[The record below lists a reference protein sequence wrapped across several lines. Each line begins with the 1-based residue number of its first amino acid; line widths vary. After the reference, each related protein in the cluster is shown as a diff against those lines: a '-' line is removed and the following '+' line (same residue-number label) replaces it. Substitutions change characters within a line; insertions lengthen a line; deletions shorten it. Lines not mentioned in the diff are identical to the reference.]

1 MIKVGVIGYGY
12 WGPNLVR
19 NFQQCES
26 TSVTCVCDVHKE
38 VLDRVRMTHPGV
50 EGTVWTEELINNKD
64 VDAVVIATPVSTHF
78 DLAFDAL
85 KAGKHVFVEKPM
97 TLTVEQS
104 ERLIDEADK
113 RDLVLMVDHTFIYTA
128 PVRKIGELV
137 TSGELGDIYYYDSVR
152 INLGLF
158 QHDIDVL
165 WDLAPHD
172 LSIMQYVVPHRP
184 CAVSATG
191 MSHFTGEPEN
201 TAYMT
206 IFFDGNCIGHIHAN
220 WMSPVKIRH
229 TLVGGSKQM
238 VVYND
243 LDPNETIKVYNKGV
257 SINRNRESVHEMLVS
272 YRSGDIHIPQLE
284 RMEALAVEVSHF
296 ADCIENKKTP
306 LTDGQAGLDVV
317 RILAAATESMSKQG
331 RPVELS

>member
-1 MIKVGVIGYGY
+1 MINIGVIGYGY

-19 NFQQCES
+19 NFQQCKS
-26 TSVTCVCDVHKE
+26 TSVKCVCDMHKS
-38 VLDRVRMTHPGV
+38 VLERVKATHPGV
-50 EGTVWTEELINNKD
+50 DGTVWTEELINRPD

-78 DLAFDAL
+78 DLALDAL
-85 KAGKHVFVEKPM
+85 KAGKHVFLEKPM
-97 TLTVEQS
+97 TQTVEQS
-104 ERLIDEADK
+104 ERLLEEAEK
-113 RDLVLMVDHTFIYTA
+113 RNLTLMVDHTFIYTG
-128 PVRKIGELV
+128 PVRKIHELV
-137 TSGELGDIYYYDSVR
+137 TGGDLGEILYYDSVR

-158 QHDIDVL
+158 QHDVDVL

-172 LSIMQYVVPHRP
+172 LAIMQHVVPHKP
-184 CAVSATG
+184 VAVSATG
-191 MSHFTGEPEN
+191 MSHFDGEPEN

-257 SINRNRESVHEMLVS
+257 TINRNRESVREMLVS
-272 YRSGDIHIPQLE
+272 YRSGDVHIPQIE
-284 RMEALAVEVSHF
+284 RIEALAVEVAHF
-296 ADCIENKKTP
+296 AESIENKTPP
-306 LTDGQAGLDVV
+306 LTDGKAGLDVV
-317 RILAAATESMSKQG
+317 RILEAATESMGMQG
-331 RPVELS
+331 RPVELT

>member
-1 MIKVGVIGYGY
+1 MIKIGVIGYGY

-19 NFQQCES
+19 NFQQCDA
-26 TSVTCVCDVHKE
+26 TSVTCVCDIHTS
-38 VLDRVRMTHPGV
+38 VLDRVKASHPGV
-50 EGTVWTEELINNKD
+50 DGTVWTEELINRND

-78 DLAFDAL
+78 ELALDAL

-97 TLTVEQS
+97 TQTAAQS
-104 ERLIDEADK
+104 EQLIEEAAK
-113 RDLVLMVDHTFIYTA
+113 RNLILMVDHTFIYTG
-128 PVRKIGELV
+128 PVCKIRELV
-137 TSGELGDIYYYDSVR
+137 TTGALGDILYYDSVR

-172 LSIMQYVVPHRP
+172 LSIMHDVVPHKP
-184 CAVSATG
+184 IAVSATG
-191 MSHFTGEPEN
+191 LSHFPGEPEN

-220 WMSPVKIRH
+220 WMSPVKLRH

-243 LDPNETIKVYNKGV
+243 LEPTEKVKVYNKGV
-257 SINRNRESVHEMLVS
+257 TINHNRESVHEMLVS
-272 YRSGDIHIPQLE
+272 YRSGDVHIPQVE
-284 RMEALAVEVSHF
+284 QAEALAVEVKHF
-296 ADCIENKKTP
+296 ADCIENHKVP
-306 LTDGQAGLDVV
+306 QSDGAAGLDVV
-317 RILAAATESMSKQG
+317 RILEAATESMSKQG
-331 RPVELS
+331 RPVELP

>member
-1 MIKVGVIGYGY
+1 MLRIGVIGYGY

-19 NFQQCES
+19 NFQQCQD
-26 TSVTCVCDVHKE
+26 TSVSCVCDIHTS
-38 VLDRVRMTHPGV
+38 VLEKVAARHPGV
-50 EGTVWTEELINNKD
+50 EGTVWTEELINRKD

-78 DLAFDAL
+78 ELALDAL

-97 TLTVEQS
+97 TQTAEQS
-104 ERLIDEADK
+104 ERLIDEANK
-113 RDLVLMVDHTFIYTA
+113 RGLTLMVDHTFIYTG
-128 PVRKIGELV
+128 PIRKISQLV
-137 TSGELGDIYYYDSVR
+137 EDGELGDILYYDSVR

-172 LSIMQYVVPHRP
+172 LSIMHEVVPHKP
-184 CAVSATG
+184 VAVSATG
-191 MSHFTGEPEN
+191 LSHFKGEPEN

-229 TLVGGSKQM
+229 TLVGGSKKM

-243 LDPNETIKVYNKGV
+243 LVPDETIKVYNKGV
-257 SINRNRESVHEMLVS
+257 SINRNRESVYEMLVS
-272 YRSGDIHIPQLE
+272 YRSGEVHIPQVE
-284 RMEALAVEVSHF
+284 RAEALAIEVAHF
-296 ADCIENKKTP
+296 ADCVANGSTP
-306 LTDGQAGLDVV
+306 KTDGLAGLEVV
-317 RILAAATESMSKQG
+317 KILEAATESMRLRGQ
-331 RPVELS
+331 PVELA

>member
-26 TSVTCVCDVHKE
+26 TEVACVCDIHKN
-38 VLDRVRMTHPGV
+38 VLERVKAAHPGV
-50 EGTVWTEELINNKD
+50 DGTVWTEELINRKD

-78 DLAFDAL
+78 DIALEAL

-97 TLTVEQS
+97 TQTVEQA
-104 ERLIDEADK
+104 ERLIEEADK
-113 RDLVLMVDHTFIYTA
+113 RDLVLMVDHTFIFTG
-128 PVRKIGELV
+128 PIRKIHELV
-137 TSGELGDIYYYDSVR
+137 SNGSLGDILYYDSVR

-172 LSIMQYVVPHRP
+172 LSIMQHVVPHKP

-191 MSHFTGEPEN
+191 MSHFEGEPEN
-201 TAYMT
+201 TAYLT

-243 LDPNETIKVYNKGV
+243 LDPNETIKIYDKGV
-257 SINRNRESVHEMLVS
+257 TINRNRETVREMLVS
-272 YRSGDIHIPQLE
+272 YRSGDVFIPKIE
-284 RMEALAVEVSHF
+284 NIEALSVEVNHF
-296 ADCIENKKTP
+296 AECIEKKKTP
-306 LTDGQAGLDVV
+306 LTDGKAGLDVV
-317 RILAAATESMSKQG
+317 RILEAATESMSKQG